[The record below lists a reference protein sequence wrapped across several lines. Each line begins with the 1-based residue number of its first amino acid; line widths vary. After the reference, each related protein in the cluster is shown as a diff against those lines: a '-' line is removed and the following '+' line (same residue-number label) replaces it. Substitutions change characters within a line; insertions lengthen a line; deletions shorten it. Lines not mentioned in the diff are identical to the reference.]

1 MASSSSK
8 KSSNHPTSYT
18 IGETVLAKIK
28 GYPPWPGQ
36 IVDPE
41 AVPKAVT
48 KDRPKST
55 KTQFYCVRFFP
66 AGDHA
71 WQVPKDLSKL
81 LPHEIDAYIN
91 EPSKKNG
98 ELLSAYRIAKDPT
111 EWESEQRQ
119 IRKENEEA
127 EKNAPVDELDE
138 DEEAE
143 TGEIKSTSKK
153 RKRDSDVDKKAKAK
167 TPENP
172 KKNGAIS
179 APSIVESEDEGAAD
193 GDKKEDLERPVKRA
207 KKGDDDDEGD
217 EVSDH
222 PEATRVKS
230 WRHELQRAFLPK
242 TGDIK
247 AEDMAQSSETLRLV
261 EDYTPKLTVGLMS
274 SSKIGKVMRKI
285 GTLPEGAIPN
295 EDEFKIR
302 ERANKLLQNWGKIIN
317 PSSAPVENGAAAP
330 VAGGDTSMTDADAV
344 AEPEPVNGEG
354 AKADDKVPDVEG

>member
-1 MASSSSK
+1 VFSGI
-8 KSSNHPTSYT
+8 SNSL
-18 IGETVLAKIK
+18 IIC
-28 GYPPWPGQ
+28 
-36 IVDPE
+36 
-41 AVPKAVT
+41 
-48 KDRPKST
+48 S
-55 KTQFYCVRFFP
+55 
-66 AGDHA
+66 A

-111 EWESEQRQ
+111 EWESGQREK
-119 IRKENEEA
+119 RKQKEEA

-143 TGEIKSTSKK
+143 TGETKSTSKK

-167 TPENP
+167 TPRKP
-172 KKNGAIS
+172 KVAKAKSAEPASAKPKKGRGRKNGAIS

-217 EVSDH
+217 EGAFGFHQVSRRLVSDH
-222 PEATRVKS
+222 PEAMKVKS

-247 AEDMAQSSETLRLV
+247 AEVSYVSSPTN
-261 EDYTPKLTVGLMS
+261 Y
-274 SSKIGKVMRKI
+274 
-285 GTLPEGAIPN
+285 
-295 EDEFKIR
+295 
-302 ERANKLLQNWGKIIN
+302 
-317 PSSAPVENGAAAP
+317 
-330 VAGGDTSMTDADAV
+330 
-344 AEPEPVNGEG
+344 
-354 AKADDKVPDVEG
+354 